1 MKLRWTQRAVNDLRR
16 IGRHIAK
23 DKPMAATAFVGTVQ
37 ARVDNLSLFP
47 FMGRVGP
54 LPDTRDLVVHRNYL
68 VTYRVE
74 ADEVQVLQVWHVAR
88 KR

>member
-1 MKLRWTQRAVNDLRR
+1 MKLRWTRRAVNDLRR

-23 DKPMAATAFVGTVQ
+23 DKPMAATAFVAAVQ
-37 ARVDNLSLFP
+37 ERVDNLSLFP
-47 FMGRVGP
+47 FMGRVGA
-54 LPDTRDLVVHRNYL
+54 LPDTRDLVVHKNYL

-74 ADEVQVLQVWHVAR
+74 AGEVQVLQVWHVAR